1 MRRITWI
8 TAIVMCIALL
18 LAGCGAKDAAAVVK
32 DLDHVVS
39 KLESYQGSGTMILHT
54 GQQPQE
60 YQVEVWFQNPS
71 YYRIAL
77 KNAKKD
83 ITQIVLRND
92 EGVFVLTPS
101 LNKSFRFQSDWP
113 EKQGQVY
120 LYQTLVHSII
130 ADNARQFATE
140 KESYVFDV
148 LANYQTSSL
157 VRQKIWLN
165 KENYAPQHVKVTD
178 ANENVV
184 VEVKFDQ
191 FEFGKKFDKD
201 SFEMQRNMTSMNL
214 QSVPTV
220 GEVDEN
226 GNSIEGTTSGTE
238 EEGAAEGTEQEPSK
252 PSQALGPFGLV
263 EPSYLPEGV
272 MLKDMTQLKDNE
284 THAVLLRYHG
294 TYNFSLREARP
305 VDRQVMNTTAEL
317 VDLGF
322 TAGYMTGTELRTL
335 TWMYD
340 GIEYRLS
347 SADLPLSEMV
357 SISKSL
363 EDQSGK

>member
-8 TAIVMCIALL
+8 TAIVVCVTLL
-18 LAGCGAKDAAAVVK
+18 LSGCGTKDAAAIVK

-39 KLESYQGSGTMILHT
+39 KLSSYQGTGTMTLHT

-60 YQVEVWFQNPS
+60 YQVEVWYQNPS

-120 LYQTLVHSII
+120 LYQTLIHSILQ
-130 ADNARQFATE
+130 DNTRQFASE

-148 LANYQTSSL
+148 LANYQTSAL

-165 KENYAPQHVKVTD
+165 KETYAPQQVQVTD
-178 ANENVV
+178 ANSNVV

-191 FEFGKKFDKD
+191 FDFNAKFEKD
-201 SFEMQRNMTSMNL
+201 SFEMQRNMTTGMNIEVL
-214 QSVPTV
+214 PTTGKV
-220 GEVDEN
+220 TETGDPAASTGEGEP
-226 GNSIEGTTSGTE
+226 ST
-238 EEGAAEGTEQEPSK
+238 EPSK
-252 PSQALGPFGLV
+252 ETTTEPTQDLGPFGMI
-263 EPSYLPEGV
+263 EPGYIPANV
-272 MLKDMTQLKDNE
+272 MLQDAKEISDAPDY
-284 THAVLLRYHG
+284 AVLLRYSG
-294 TYNFSLREARP
+294 DYNFTLRESRP
-305 VDRQVMNTTAEL
+305 QDRKVAIMDGES

-322 TAGYMTGTELRTL
+322 TIGHLTGTEQRTL
-335 TWMYD
+335 TWMTD
-340 GIEYRLS
+340 EGIEYRLS
-347 SADLPLSEMV
+347 SADLPQSEMV
-357 SISKSL
+357 SIATSL
-363 EDQSGK
+363 INQSGK